1 MSSGINP
8 IAMGILTGSVT
19 GAAMGFMTT
28 GTPMGAVVGAG
39 IGATMG
45 GIQGSE
51 TQKKDLAIRKAGNDQ
66 YAAGVANQ
74 NALMNQEYQKK
85 LQARGIGDMSGGSA
99 PAGGIASQSGA
110 ALTTPTGSTT
120 NILG

>member
-1 MSSGINP
+1 MAGGINP
-8 IAMGILTGSVT
+8 IAMGILTGSVS
-19 GAAMGFMTT
+19 GAAMGFMA
-28 GTPMGAVVGAG
+28 GGVPGAIIGAG
-39 IGATMG
+39 VGATMG